1 MLSDNA
7 MRKADMNKSMNVGIG
22 DMEGRSFILGREG
35 HIFISDPSVSK
46 EHAEIKF
53 IDGRI
58 RLRDLNS
65 TNGIYLV
72 KNNKPVRFRESYVE
86 PDQTVV
92 IGTQRRTVQ
101 SLLAIIGVFTS

>member
-1 MLSDNA
+1 
-7 MRKADMNKSMNVGIG
+7 MRKSKMNKGMNTGIG

-58 RLRDLNS
+58 HLRDLNS
-65 TNGIYLV
+65 TNGTYLI
-72 KNNKPVRFRESYVE
+72 KNDKPVRFRESYVE

-92 IGTQRRTVQ
+92 IGTQRHTVR
-101 SLLAIIGVFTS
+101 SLLAIIGVFTG